1 MLGPGHTY
9 TVLRAMAEVT
19 LVDLMGPVTPVD
31 QVKLA
36 APVLLATL
44 MPLETP

>member
-1 MLGPGHTY
+1 MDL
-9 TVLRAMAEVT
+9 VASVT
-19 LVDLMGPVTPVD
+19 PVERVTPVD

-36 APVLLATL
+36 ALVMPVTL